1 MKLSRRIRFLV
12 LAVALFWLVA
22 KSAGFLVID
31 NPQKSDAILVLAGE
45 TDRRPARGLELLNQ
59 GFAGHMIL
67 DVPANAAIYGSTYL
81 QLAQNWAKAQAQS
94 ASLSVCP
101 IQGLS
106 TKAEVHDAVACIR
119 HTGARSVL
127 LVTSDYHTRRALSEF
142 QKGIPDNTFYVAA
155 AFDSTQFGPQWWRH
169 RQWAKNNVGE
179 WLRLLWWEAV
189 DRWF

>member
-1 MKLSRRIRFLV
+1 MKLSRRIRLLI

-45 TDRRPARGLELLNQ
+45 TDRRPARGLELLNH

-67 DVPANAAIYGSTYL
+67 DVPANASIYGSTYL
-81 QLAQNWAKAQAQS
+81 QLAQNWKDAQPQS
-94 ASLSVCP
+94 ASLSLCP

-119 HTGARSVL
+119 QTGAHSVL

-142 QKGIPDNTFYVAA
+142 QKEIPDSTFCVAA

-169 RQWAKNNVGE
+169 RQWAKNNVDE